1 MGRRNSYIESI
12 IDRLISQG
20 KDKRETLIFFSK
32 LTAFFTFL
40 YAFVSG
46 FIMHNYWSMVEC
58 SLYGIFC
65 LLLPT
70 LLKRNYNYRIL
81 ANLFVLGGVINV
93 YFNAFQ
99 FGGINSSVMTWT
111 VYIPIVPLLIA
122 KDKDAIR
129 WLFLALTVNIIFW
142 LVNYQRGLSDVEYR
156 ISLFNLFVY
165 EGLDLL
171 IFLFSFFFYLS
182 RDKAEKILT
191 QKNLELE
198 QTKIELLESQNSK
211 DIFIANISHEMRN
224 PISIIKGLLNIVE
237 KNEQDENSKV
247 YLNKC
252 VENANQLTSII
263 NDLLDISNLETG
275 RLHTFKAN
283 FDLYKLIYASETYFE
298 NRVGQKAIQ
307 YTIDIHP
314 DTPKLILCDQT
325 RLTQIINNL
334 LDNAIKYT
342 ESGNIQLNC
351 FMQDAKICIEVK
363 DTGIGIPE
371 DKLEHI
377 FENFF
382 RVSYDNAVS
391 GTGLGLSIVKKIV
404 KLIDGEIYVTSTMHK
419 GSAFRVE
426 FPYEYDPTLDEPD
439 TEVKLLEIRKKLNG
453 ISLLI
458 ADDMLLNHLII
469 ENAIHEQ
476 LLNCSMDFA
485 IDGEEVLEKLK
496 TSQYDILLMDI
507 NMPKKSGIETTQEIR
522 KIYGKKQHIIA
533 LSANAQKKDID
544 YAKKLGFDEYVT
556 KPLDISDLLLKMDS
570 VMHPV
575 SVLE

>member
-1 MGRRNSYIESI
+1 MI
-12 IDRLISQG
+12 
-20 KDKRETLIFFSK
+20 
-32 LTAFFTFL
+32 
-40 YAFVSG
+40 
-46 FIMHNYWSMVEC
+46 EC

-142 LVNYQRGLSDVEYR
+142 LVNYQRGLSDAAFR

-191 QKNLELE
+191 QKNHELE

-237 KNEQDENSKV
+237 KNEQDENSKI
-247 YLNKC
+247 YLGKC

-275 RLHTFKAN
+275 RLHTFKTN

-342 ESGNIQLNC
+342 ESGSIWLNC
-351 FMQDAKICIEVK
+351 FMQNEKICIEVK

-377 FENFF
+377 FDNFF

-419 GSAFRVE
+419 GSAFCIE

-439 TEVKLLEIRKKLNG
+439 TEAKLIEIRKKLNG
-453 ISLLI
+453 LSLLI

-469 ENAIHEQ
+469 ENAIHDQ

-575 SVLE
+575 SVRK